1 VSKRPPLPFSLPEKP
16 KNRPATSQNS
26 KTQQQ
31 QQDASSGVV
40 KNPLLLTSV
49 VVAADW
55 TRDDADDEEQNSSCC
70 SCSCYSSSSFLRSTA
85 AAARPELFALALA
98 HSAAFW
104 GLFMI
109 SKSSCGEMNSG
120 ETGFWSPRAVTTAAA
135 LTYELAAL
143 ATAAKLLLALS
154 SSSSSSSRKAK
165 SLVEKIA
172 ASLAGAMFSVQWG
185 AFSYLFWAALAE

>member
-1 VSKRPPLPFSLPEKP
+1 M
-16 KNRPATSQNS
+16 
-26 KTQQQ
+26 
-31 QQDASSGVV
+31 

-55 TRDDADDEEQNSSCC
+55 TRDDDDDDEGEKNNSCC
-70 SCSCYSSSSFLRSTA
+70 SCSSSRSSRYSSSPSLSSFLRSA
-85 AAARPELFALALA
+85 AAATRPDLFALALA

-109 SKSSCGEMNSG
+109 SKSYCGGLDSG

-143 ATAAKLLLALS
+143 ATAATLLVALS
-154 SSSSSSSRKAK
+154 LSSSRKAT

>member
-1 VSKRPPLPFSLPEKP
+1 M
-16 KNRPATSQNS
+16 
-26 KTQQQ
+26 
-31 QQDASSGVV
+31 

-55 TRDDADDEEQNSSCC
+55 TRDDDGDVDDEEQNSSCC
-70 SCSCYSSSSFLRSTA
+70 SCSSSRCSRSSCSSSPSSLSSFLRSA
-85 AAARPELFALALA
+85 AAATRPDLFALALA

-109 SKSSCGEMNSG
+109 SKSSCGGMVNGG

-135 LTYELAAL
+135 LTYEVAAL
-143 ATAAKLLLALS
+143 ATAATLLVALS
-154 SSSSSSSRKAK
+154 SLSSSRKAT

>member
-1 VSKRPPLPFSLPEKP
+1 M
-16 KNRPATSQNS
+16 
-26 KTQQQ
+26 
-31 QQDASSGVV
+31 

-55 TRDDADDEEQNSSCC
+55 TRGDDDEGEEQNNSCC
-70 SCSCYSSSSFLRSTA
+70 SCSSSSSSFLRSATA
-85 AAARPELFALALA
+85 ATRPDLFALALA

-104 GLFMI
+104 GLFTI
-109 SKSSCGEMNSG
+109 SKSSCEGMRSG

-143 ATAAKLLLALS
+143 ATAATLLLALS
-154 SSSSSSSRKAK
+154 PSSSSSSRRKAK
-165 SLVEKIA
+165 CLVEKIA

-185 AFSYLFWAALAE
+185 AFSYLFWAALVE